1 MLEGKVMD
9 MTGLIVNL
17 ISGAVG
23 GNAAGA
29 AMPARWETPWRA
41 WREVE
46 LWE

>member
-1 MLEGKVMD
+1 MD

-17 ISGAVG
+17 ISDAVG
-23 GNAAGA
+23 GSRQAQ
-29 AMPARWETPWRA
+29 PCRIRVSARWETPWRA